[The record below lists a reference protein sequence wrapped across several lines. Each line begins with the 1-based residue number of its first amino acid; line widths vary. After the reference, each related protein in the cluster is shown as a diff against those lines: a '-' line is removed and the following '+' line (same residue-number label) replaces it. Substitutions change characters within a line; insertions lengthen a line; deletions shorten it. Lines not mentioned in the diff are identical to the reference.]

1 MIMEQYKLIL
11 THEMI
16 DSENGTHHQ
25 IEEPYVLT
33 YVVERTRGGGNAIFL
48 NYMMDRFKYELLKMR
63 GDSDD

>member
-1 MIMEQYKLIL
+1 MIMEQYKLVL

-33 YVVERTRGGGNAIFL
+33 YAVETTRGAGNAICL

-63 GDSDD
+63 GEQE

>member
-1 MIMEQYKLIL
+1 MIMEQYKLVL

-33 YVVERTRGGGNAIFL
+33 YAVERTRRGGDAIFL
-48 NYMMDRFKYELLKMR
+48 NYMFDRFKHELLKMR
-63 GDSDD
+63 GEQE